1 MIIYFLISIAAF
13 IIGYFISEKQNIDNI
28 RNRIESYIE
37 LENERQRLQKLIEEK
52 EDKIRYYKYR
62 NDSDWDL
69 IWRLID
75 NKPEI
80 TRDDFIK
87 YQDTIYQITSIGLS
101 VNLNNDMKNTLM
113 IDCIQSTN
121 RGEQ

>member
-75 NKPEI
+75 NKKEL
-80 TRDDFIK
+80 DSNDFIK
-87 YQDTIYQITSIGLS
+87 YKGVLYQISSIGLTID
-101 VNLNNDMKNTLM
+101 LNSDNRNTLQ
-113 IDCIQSTN
+113 IDCIQSSN

>member
-28 RNRIESYIE
+28 RNRIESYIK

>member
-52 EDKIRYYKYR
+52 ENKIRYYKYR

-121 RGEQ
+121 RGKQ

>member
-1 MIIYFLISIAAF
+1 MIIYFLIFIAAF

-52 EDKIRYYKYR
+52 ENKIRYYKYR

-75 NKPEI
+75 NKSEI